1 MSAQNMQDCNPVA
14 IARYAL
20 MELVRTSV
28 PPTPENY
35 SREYRRAAGLSA
47 STHANSPAQA
57 AASEGAG
64 VLLNLAETIGQTAA
78 GLTVGIERFGG
89 DLKAMFG
96 EVDQLGP
103 DGVRGLIEGLTA
115 SGLAMQKTIETS
127 RNELE
132 STRTRLEQVTTE
144 LEKTRA
150 QVRTDPLT
158 GSTNRRGMVEILGR
172 EIARARRT
180 KSTLCVAILDIDHF
194 KRINDEHGHDVVDQA
209 LVHFSKIIK
218 LAVRETDVLCRFG
231 GEEFVAA
238 LPDTATQLAFYVV
251 DRLRLKLDTERL
263 SIASGELQIR
273 FSAGIAEMY
282 GEDDQAALLK
292 RADEAMYAAKRA
304 RRNRVLVARR
314 PASAAS
320 AEVANA

>member
-47 STHANSPAQA
+47 STHANSPAQV

-158 GSTNRRGMVEILGR
+158 GSTNRRGMEEILGR
-172 EIARARRT
+172 EIARA
-180 KSTLCVAILDIDHF
+180 
-194 KRINDEHGHDVVDQA
+194 A
-209 LVHFSKIIK
+209 L
-218 LAVRETDVLCRFG
+218 
-231 GEEFVAA
+231 
-238 LPDTATQLAFYVV
+238 
-251 DRLRLKLDTERL
+251 
-263 SIASGELQIR
+263 
-273 FSAGIAEMY
+273 
-282 GEDDQAALLK
+282 
-292 RADEAMYAAKRA
+292 
-304 RRNRVLVARR
+304 NRPCQTHQR
-314 PASAAS
+314 
-320 AEVANA
+320 